1 MHGKLIEVCVAE
13 GAVVTR
19 GDRLAV
25 LEAMKMQHELL
36 AEIDGRIAR
45 VAATAGSQIAANS
58 LILEIRAEPPADQD
72 I

>member
-1 MHGKLIEVCVAE
+1 
-13 GAVVTR
+13 
-19 GDRLAV
+19 
-25 LEAMKMQHELL
+25 L